1 MLRFLFLSVV
11 LSLLSSIKIVA
22 SFKLTPEEKK
32 LILAYR
38 LRHASKRK
46 SSSSLT
52 PLSPIRNEQHLE
64 WVLSENLTKWYTRF
78 DLCMLNHTSSNVTIE
93 EMTNNCTIAQ
103 EKDRLGNHPIQLP
116 TRCRAGNAWP
126 LKSGYCSPLD
136 LAFADRINFR
146 KAIKGYDDPSQKPL
160 FQLFSKLA
168 SEKGALLLI
177 GDSVMQ
183 QFFSALGCE
192 LEREGIWN
200 DPNSFK
206 NTDEVRYVN
215 PDYLTLGGHSAA
227 EKLDKR
233 SVPIKFVPIY
243 HFVDGRY
250 DKRKDASMWALNNSI
265 ESFLQEYDSL
275 VVFFNVGLHY
285 VGSTIKDFTRTDFQ
299 IHITNAFKLL
309 HNIVSSHRDKK
320 IRVMWKESSAQHF
333 PTPNGYWPG
342 MRYASG
348 MKLQCVDIKDKSP
361 DGNWRNTDVEMILEK
376 NKFDIQIIRFYNLT
390 VPMYTE
396 HVNGNLRDCTHICWF
411 PMLYQSIF
419 HSLASSVN
427 D

>member
-1 MLRFLFLSVV
+1 MPSYLLLLLCLV
-11 LSLLSSIKIVA
+11 LSLLTTIDNVA
-22 SFKLTPEEKK
+22 SFRLTPEEKK

-38 LRHASKRK
+38 HRNANQINSAS
-46 SSSSLT
+46 SITSVT
-52 PLSPIRNEQHLE
+52 PSHTEQYLE
-64 WVLSENLTKWYTRF
+64 WVMSENLTKWYTEF
-78 DLCMLNHTSSNVTIE
+78 DLCMLNYSSSNVTVE
-93 EMTNNCTIAQ
+93 EMTNNCTATTGQ
-103 EKDRLGNHPIQLP
+103 NKLDNRPNLLP

-136 LAFADRINFR
+136 LAFSDRINFR

-160 FQLFSKLA
+160 FHLFSKLA

-215 PDYLTLGGHSAA
+215 PDYLDRGGHSAA
-227 EKLDKR
+227 EKLEHR

-299 IHITNAFKLL
+299 MHITNAFKLL
-309 HNIVSSHRDKK
+309 HSIVSLHQRKKK
-320 IRVMWKESSAQHF
+320 IRIMWKESSAQHF

-348 MKLQCVDIKDKSP
+348 MKLQCVDIQDKSP
-361 DGNWRNTDVEMILEK
+361 DGNW
-376 NKFDIQIIRFYNLT
+376 
-390 VPMYTE
+390 
-396 HVNGNLRDCTHICWF
+396 
-411 PMLYQSIF
+411 
-419 HSLASSVN
+419 
-427 D
+427 

>member
-1 MLRFLFLSVV
+1 M
-11 LSLLSSIKIVA
+11 
-22 SFKLTPEEKK
+22 
-32 LILAYR
+32 
-38 LRHASKRK
+38 
-46 SSSSLT
+46 
-52 PLSPIRNEQHLE
+52 
-64 WVLSENLTKWYTRF
+64 SENLTKWYTKF
-78 DLCMLNHTSSNVTIE
+78 DLCMLNYSSSDVTIE
-93 EMTNNCTIAQ
+93 EMTNNCTKAAQ
-103 EKDRLGNHPIQLP
+103 ELDKLENNHPPNLLP

-126 LKSGYCSPLD
+126 LKSAYCSPSD
-136 LAFADRINFR
+136 LAFSDRINFR

-168 SEKGALLLI
+168 SEKGALLLL

-200 DPNSFK
+200 DPSSFK
-206 NTDEVRYVN
+206 NTDEIRYVN
-215 PDYLTLGGHSAA
+215 PDLLERGGHSSAK
-227 EKLDKR
+227 KLEHR

-250 DKRKDASMWALNNSI
+250 DKRKDASMWALKNSI
-265 ESFLQEYDSL
+265 ERFLQEYDSL
-275 VVFFNVGLHY
+275 LVFFNVGLHY
-285 VGSTIKDFTRTDFQ
+285 IGSAIKDFTRTDFQ
-299 IHITNAFKLL
+299 IHITGAFKLL
-309 HNIVSSHRDKK
+309 QDIVSLHQHDKK
-320 IRVMWKESSAQHF
+320 IRIMWKESSAQHF

-348 MKLQCVDIKDKSP
+348 MKLQCVDILDKSP
-361 DGNWRNTDVEMILEK
+361 EGNWRNKDVEVILQK
-376 NKFDIQIIRFYNLT
+376 YKFPIQIVRFYNLT

-419 HSLASSVN
+419 HTLASSVN